1 MDSAFLNIVMYVVVN
16 LLLFSSWYF
25 LLFRKKYYLSFIDR
39 LIGTFVLGLTQIIAT
54 EMLLGVVFKQLFA
67 VPLFLFNISISLV
80 VLVLAIKSY
89 HLPFTIPPS
98 HPFPKGGM
106 VGFGGIIKDIFL
118 EFKDEAVRIFRII
131 KGDIVL
137 FCIFSLFFI
146 SVCRMVFLGYLF
158 PSYTWDA
165 LWYHLP
171 SVGYVIQSGA
181 IQENPVYS
189 FIDVVINILP
199 KNIELFFIWNTIFLK
214 SDIIADLSQL
224 PFTIAGVFTI
234 YSIAIK
240 LRLKEKYALYSSF
253 LFFFTPLII
262 LQSTTNYIDIAV
274 SVLFLIAINFLM
286 YDNPENSF
294 SSEAGLIHL
303 RERKIPILLAGLATG
318 ILLGSKGSG
327 PLFVVILSSAIII
340 QELIK
345 HFNASKTKP
354 AHRGYFIIRALKPYL
369 IYFIV
374 PAFLMGAYWYIK
386 NLVLYNNPLYTTE
399 FSFLNITIFKG
410 LFKGIIDPAP
420 EVINNLTPLAKL
432 FYVWLE
438 KVEYYLYDSRLSGFG
453 PIWFILFL
461 PSLVF
466 SLIYAI
472 NKRKYSF
479 LFISAILII
488 TFLVYPRNWYT
499 RYVIY
504 IVALGALSFGVVL
517 NYFNKR
523 ANALK
528 IVALLFAGYVFFTAN
543 SPCIM
548 PEKIKEFLLLPA
560 NERTIAR
567 HAPFNI
573 DLHARQDYGYWIW
586 ISNNILKGDT
596 LAYTFEPLFL
606 TPLWNS
612 EFSNNIA
619 HIRSD
624 TYNEWLKNLKKNN
637 VTYVLIRTNSAED
650 RWIDKEKKL
659 LHSIWW
665 LGGFKERFKVVY
677 TDKNYKIVK
686 LRKG

>member
-1 MDSAFLNIVMYVVVN
+1 MKIIAYIIIN

-171 SVGYVIQSGA
+171 SVGYVMQSGA

-234 YSIAIK
+234 YSIAVK

-253 LFFFTPLII
+253 LFFFTPIII

-294 SSEAGLIHL
+294 SSKAGLIHL
-303 RERKIPILLAGLATG
+303 REKRIPILLAGLATG

-420 EVINNLTPLAKL
+420 EVINNLSSLKSL
-432 FYVWLE
+432 LYVWLE

-472 NKRKYSF
+472 NRRKYSF

-686 LRKG
+686 FRKG

>member
-1 MDSAFLNIVMYVVVN
+1 MDIAFLNIAMYVVVN
-16 LLLFSSWYF
+16 LLLFSSWYI
-25 LLFRKKYYLSFIDR
+25 LLFRKKYYLSFVDR

-80 VLVLAIKSY
+80 VLVLAIKSPH
-89 HLPFTIPPS
+89 HLRNRVCLS
-98 HPFPKGGM
+98 GRQ
-106 VGFGGIIKDIFL
+106 GGIIKDIFF

-131 KGDIVL
+131 KKDRIL

-146 SVCRMVFLGYLF
+146 SVCWMVFLGYLF

-253 LFFFTPLII
+253 LFFFTPIII
-262 LQSTTNYIDIAV
+262 LQSTANYVDIAV
-274 SVLFLIAINFLM
+274 SVLFLVAINFLM

-303 RERKIPILLAGLATG
+303 REKRIPILLAGLATG

-340 QELIK
+340 QEFIK

-354 AHRGYFIIRALKPYL
+354 AHRGYFIIMALKPYL
-369 IYFIV
+369 IYFIAPV
-374 PAFLMGAYWYIK
+374 FLIGAYWYIK

-399 FSFLNITIFKG
+399 ISFFNITIFKG

-420 EVINNLTPLAKL
+420 EVINNLSSLKSL
-432 FYVWLE
+432 LYVWLE

-472 NKRKYSF
+472 NRKKYSF
-479 LFISAILII
+479 LFISTILII

-517 NYFNKR
+517 DYFNKR
-523 ANALK
+523 ENALK
-528 IVALLFAGYVFFTAN
+528 IVALLFAGYVFLTAN
-543 SPCIM
+543 SQCIM

-596 LAYTFEPLFL
+596 LAYAFEPLFL

-637 VTYVLIRTNSAED
+637 VTYVLIKTNSAED

-677 TDKNYKIVK
+677 ADKNYKMMRLSQLVRWEK
-686 LRKG
+686 L